1 MDSTPPGSVKLDLHG
16 LTTSEALERVEWW
29 LEAKRKVRRGTR
41 CLNRMLSQNSEILGT
56 APRNSKAHD

>member
-29 LEAKRKVRRGTR
+29 LEAKRKVGRGRRP
-41 CLNRMLSQNSEILGT
+41 LNRMFTIQIF
-56 APRNSKAHD
+56 

>member
-41 CLNRMLSQNSEILGT
+41 CLN
-56 APRNSKAHD
+56 